1 MPLTASS
8 NDKDIVFAC
17 DMQEDDR
24 ASKYYF
30 CRQCGAEM
38 RLVLPEKDIIKHFRH
53 TASGECNWASESPKH
68 LEAKQFFY
76 DMYKNNPLYKSVD
89 MESPWNGLEKDRIG
103 DVVLYPTVKNVHP
116 TVIEVQNSRISTD
129 EIVDRFI
136 DWNTFD
142 LTPDG
147 LYSMLWV
154 LTDNVVIPNDP
165 SRETIIPKWAKLLHK
180 IYMGRAYIYSN
191 GSVYASHFG
200 ASETYHEWTGREY
213 RLKTT
218 RSIDSHKIKNYNIL
232 QTNYS
237 GGKYG
242 DNRLISRFYDKKFW

>member
-17 DMQEDDR
+17 DMEEDDR
-24 ASKYYF
+24 ASKFYF
-30 CRQCGAEM
+30 CRHCGVEM

-129 EIVDRFI
+129 EIVDRFNEI
-136 DWNTFD
+136 IGSFVAPPTVNI
-142 LTPDG
+142 LPG
-147 LYSMLWV
+147 SV
-154 LTDNVVIPNDP
+154 LSIPNFVVMC
-165 SRETIIPKWAKLLHK
+165 TIL
-180 IYMGRAYIYSN
+180 
-191 GSVYASHFG
+191 GSPIVNA
-200 ASETYHEWTGREY
+200 
-213 RLKTT
+213 
-218 RSIDSHKIKNYNIL
+218 
-232 QTNYS
+232 
-237 GGKYG
+237 
-242 DNRLISRFYDKKFW
+242 